1 MRTTEVPSRD
11 APGAAYNVVMVQSME
26 TSVGML
32 VDGED
37 RGCGELLL
45 ELHRRIRGL
54 GKGTRVRLLTTD
66 PGAALDLPAW
76 CHLTGHHYIGRAVTE
91 NGRIAYDFT
100 IEPRRDT

>member
-11 APGAAYNVVMVQSME
+11 AAGATDNVVMVPSME
-26 TSVGML
+26 APVGLL

-54 GKGTRVRLLTTD
+54 DEGTRVRLLTTD

-76 CHLTGHHYIGRAVTE
+76 CHLTGNHFIGRAVTE